1 MPSHSSSSS
10 ARFDGVLYF
19 LNFLPSPLPS
29 SDHSNQ
35 DTRPHFVHHS
45 NGQRSCFT
53 PPISSPAVL
62 WGPSL
67 VPNFLTHLLV
77 CMAAGSGHVRAAAA
91 TAISFLACH
100 PIGAKG
106 DACMTGP
113 HRALL
118 LQEGAM
124 AALLRAALDRTEE
137 ASCRRS
143 IERAAAVG
151 VMYLCTLVRPGV
163 ACVAP

>member
-1 MPSHSSSSS
+1 
-10 ARFDGVLYF
+10 
-19 LNFLPSPLPS
+19 
-29 SDHSNQ
+29 
-35 DTRPHFVHHS
+35 
-45 NGQRSCFT
+45 
-53 PPISSPAVL
+53 
-62 WGPSL
+62 
-67 VPNFLTHLLV
+67 
-77 CMAAGSGHVRAAAA
+77 
-91 TAISFLACH
+91 
-100 PIGAKG
+100 
-106 DACMTGP
+106 MTGP

-163 ACVAP
+163 ACVAPWSRSLMSLMRGRAAA